1 MRAYEHVVRRATNSF
16 CFQIYLEDQGEKIA
30 IILSALKCNW
40 RFDYSYCYSRSPAC
54 SLSLSLVLFRS
65 HMNDIPKLSSNRDD
79 KEIVFI
85 YKISF
90 YCSPYI
96 SRERAKKNNV
106 PMYWCACAWSL
117 YLFVSFTLCLRVHTK
132 WHDSK
137 SCHGK
142 CSIIEL
148 RLIDSWLSGAV
159 GGGGGDIVVIAG
171 VLVILRFSGCLH
183 VDAFFCCR
191 CTKALKCYQWQC

>member
-1 MRAYEHVVRRATNSF
+1 MHQLKFRKISVNCNVCVFLSKQFRFANQSSMRAYEHVVRRATNSF

-54 SLSLSLVLFRS
+54 SQSLSLVLFRS
-65 HMNDIPKLSSNRDD
+65 HMNDIPKLSSNWDD

-96 SRERAKKNNV
+96 SRERAKKKQCANV
-106 PMYWCACAWSL
+106 LVYMCMKS
-117 YLFVSFTLCLRVHTK
+117 VS
-132 WHDSK
+132 
-137 SCHGK
+137 
-142 CSIIEL
+142 L
-148 RLIDSWLSGAV
+148 RLFHSLPPCIYQMT
-159 GGGGGDIVVIAG
+159 
-171 VLVILRFSGCLH
+171 RFKVMS
-183 VDAFFCCR
+183 R
-191 CTKALKCYQWQC
+191 